1 MANDNCKPITTPV
14 TDNTPLDCP
23 VFVKDK
29 CVTLPTGS
37 SFLLTDD
44 DDSLEEYHIALEEK
58 LILMNNTISTKENS
72 LGNPPADG
80 YVLTST
86 AAGVRSWSSVAGGSA
101 HIIRDEGSDLPQRT
115 YLNFVGTGV
124 AATDDSGTNTTTI
137 TITSGGLNNI
147 VEDTTPQLGGDLDL
161 NGNVITGLKIG
172 TDVQA
177 YSSILQNTTASF
189 TSTLLTK
196 LNGIEPNAKDD
207 QSASEVPFTPYL
219 TITSGNTQAAI
230 QELKDEVDS
239 LSVGGLTDGDKGDIT
254 VSGGG
259 TTWTIDTA
267 AITTS
272 KISDGSVVNSKLP
285 ANGILFDRF
294 EEIAQSTLLG
304 RASGAGTG
312 DITALTPAQIRTIIN
327 VENGAT
333 GDQTATEVPI
343 ADAGGYFTT
352 DNVEAALQQIGS
364 IGLDNLVKSTSVFGT
379 DNSILRADGTSRNA
393 QASGI
398 AIDDSNNITGPN
410 SIALTPTDSAP
421 TALEGTLYAG
431 DSLERLVYYGGGSF
445 RGLAYA
451 DELDDLTLSL
461 VLQNGNNAGSTSINM
476 NNQNITAAGQ
486 VSATSGTFTNIN
498 SGTVQVNDEA
508 YAAGWNG
515 SLEVPTKNAIYDKIE
530 TLATSSVRSYVDS
543 TSNGLTGVQNGTNT
557 TFTVSE
563 SSYLSGSLIIFIG
576 GFPMSAGQGITE
588 TTPGSGVFDFDVAP
602 ESTDIIIAQ
611 YSN

>member
-1 MANDNCKPITTPV
+1 MANENCKQVTTPV

-29 CVTLPTGS
+29 CVILPTGS

-58 LILMNNTISTKENS
+58 LILMNNTISTKEDS

-86 AAGVRSWSSVAGGSA
+86 ATGVRSWSSVAGGSA
-101 HIIRDEGSDLPQRT
+101 HTIRDEGSDLPQRT

-124 AATDDSGTNTTTI
+124 TATDDSGTNTTTI
-137 TITSGGLNNI
+137 TIASGGLNNI
-147 VEDTTPQLGGDLDL
+147 VEDTTPQLGGNLDL
-161 NGNVITGLKIG
+161 NGNVITGLEIG

-177 YSSILQNTTASF
+177 YSPVLQNTTASF
-189 TSTLLTK
+189 TTTLLTK

-219 TITSGNTQAAI
+219 TITSTNIQSAV
-230 QELKDEVDS
+230 QELKDELDS
-239 LSVGGLTDGDKGDIT
+239 VSVGGLADGDKGDIT

-259 TTWTIDTA
+259 STWTIDNA

-272 KISDGSVVNSKLP
+272 KISDGSVVNAKLP
-285 ANGILFDRF
+285 ANGILFNRL
-294 EEIAQSTLLG
+294 EEIAQSTILG

-352 DNVEAALQQIGS
+352 NNVEAAFQQLGAILADGDKGDITITAGVWTIDDNAIGTTKIADNNVTTTKLQQIAPTRLLG
-364 IGLDNLVKSTSVFGT
+364 N
-379 DNSILRADGTSRNA
+379 
-393 QASGI
+393 ASG
-398 AIDDSNNITGPN
+398 ATANVDE
-410 SIALTPTDSAP
+410 LTPAEVRAMLNVEDGA
-421 TALEGTLYAG
+421 TASDA
-431 DSLERLVYYGGGSF
+431 
-445 RGLAYA
+445 
-451 DELDDLTLSL
+451 
-461 VLQNGNNAGSTSINM
+461 
-476 NNQNITAAGQ
+476 
-486 VSATSGTFTNIN
+486 
-498 SGTVQVNDEA
+498 
-508 YAAGWNG
+508 
-515 SLEVPTKNAIYDKIE
+515 
-530 TLATSSVRSYVDS
+530 RSYVDS
-543 TSNGLTGVQNGTNT
+543 TSNGLTGLQNSTNT

-563 SSYLSGSLIIFIG
+563 GSYLPGSLIVFIG
-576 GFPMSAGQGITE
+576 GYPMSAGQGITE
-588 TTPGSGVFDFDVAP
+588 TTPGSGIFDFDLAP